1 MAFSRT
7 GSFSTDKSDQ
17 KDEILVRIINLQNAT
32 LFRINGKDKNKGHMV
47 TMLGVNKPLWR
58 RNLH

>member
-47 TMLGVNKPLWR
+47 TMLGVN
-58 RNLH
+58 